1 MLKTNCESIK
11 KKFKKAMDI
20 GSPSKVFFQY
30 GKWIDQGL
38 VNGLNQGLP
47 NINSAIDKMSNTVS
61 TNFDAVVSG
70 SSSPNKN
77 TTINLNGDYMF
88 QDKASMDYF
97 LNRMQLA
104 IQRA

>member
-1 MLKTNCESIK
+1 MK
-11 KKFKKAMDI
+11 I

-30 GKWIDQGL
+30 GKWIDEGL
-38 VNGLNQGLP
+38 VNGLQVGMP
-47 NINSAIDKMSNTVS
+47 NINSMIDRMNKTVS
-61 TNFDAVVSG
+61 TNFNAVVEGQSG
-70 SSSPNKN
+70 SVGA

-104 IQRA
+104 LQRA

>member
-1 MLKTNCESIK
+1 M
-11 KKFKKAMDI
+11 
-20 GSPSKVFFQY
+20 
-30 GKWIDQGL
+30 
-38 VNGLNQGLP
+38 P
-47 NINSAIDKMSNTVS
+47 NINSAIDRMNQTVA
-61 TNFDAVVSG
+61 TNFDAVVEGGSG
-70 SSSPNKN
+70 SNTN